1 MASGQR
7 SRSRQDNDMAGSV
20 KRAYAVGSGVKV
32 WDFEGCRP
40 RSWTALPDPTESSH
54 VWLTAFAAHGTL
66 CR

>member
-1 MASGQR
+1 
-7 SRSRQDNDMAGSV
+7 MAGSV